1 MTSSVDL
8 DPLSYSA
15 EIPSFAIS
23 AALTCD
29 LTDDSRLFEDC
40 KFDHALATLV
50 SLVLMALSNNSF
62 FLSKR
67 L

>member
-29 LTDDSRLFEDC
+29 LTDDNRLFEDC